1 METPLSSRIVTRLQ
15 TLASSNNGNPVS
27 RKNEGSEK
35 SASKTRTRN
44 GKQQQ
49 DEERSAL
56 IDITNDSPIVGVAM
70 ETPSAVVGKGKTN
83 MMTMMT
89 PCSGEALLRGQVKNL
104 LQKVEEE
111 AEVSKVPLESR
122 PFVHLQSPMALVA
135 PTPANTPNISY
146 LSEDGALGSML
157 MDLPVVEEELN
168 ISEVMS
174 GNIVGTGVE
183 SQKCMITRSLLL
195 DFAEKSECCSED
207 GVIITEDSSARKEK
221 ALTFQNDDIDSASIW
236 SIQVNAS
243 THDEEEDGGLVDE
256 LCKGIRKISMTEM
269 STGKQT
275 RFVDNSDD
283 EIEEEEEW
291 GENGEY
297 SSDIMRLKGLPTPK
311 GKHLRFPLEEEAELC
326 KGKRKISMTEMF
338 MGKHT
343 RFVYN
348 SDDEIE
354 EEEEEWGEHGEYSS
368 DIMRLKGLPT
378 PKRKHL
384 RFPLEEEDEQD

>member
-1 METPLSSRIVTRLQ
+1 METPLSSRRVTRSQ
-15 TLASSNNGNPVS
+15 TLASSNNGIPVS
-27 RKNEGSEK
+27 KGKNEGSEK

-56 IDITNDSPIVGVAM
+56 IDITSDSPIVGVAM
-70 ETPSAVVGKGKTN
+70 ETPSAVV
-83 MMTMMT
+83 
-89 PCSGEALLRGQVKNL
+89 VKNL

-135 PTPANTPNISY
+135 PTPANTPNISN
-146 LSEDGALGSML
+146 LSEDRALGSML

-183 SQKCMITRSLLL
+183 YQKCMITRSLLL

-207 GVIITEDSSARKEK
+207 GVIITEDSSASKEK
-221 ALTFQNDDIDSASIW
+221 ALAFQNDDIDSASIW

-256 LCKGIRKISMTEM
+256 LCKGISKISMTEM
-269 STGKQT
+269 STGKHT

-291 GENGEY
+291 GG
-297 SSDIMRLKGLPTPK
+297 R
-311 GKHLRFPLEEEAELC
+311 R
-326 KGKRKISMTEMF
+326 R
-338 MGKHT
+338 MGGA
-343 RFVYN
+343 
-348 SDDEIE
+348 
-354 EEEEEWGEHGEYSS
+354 WGVF
-368 DIMRLKGLPT
+368 K
-378 PKRKHL
+378 
-384 RFPLEEEDEQD
+384 

>member
-15 TLASSNNGNPVS
+15 TLASSNNGIPVS
-27 RKNEGSEK
+27 KGKNEGSEK

-89 PCSGEALLRGQVKNL
+89 PGSGETLLRGQVKNL
-104 LQKVEEE
+104 FQKVEEE

-168 ISEVMS
+168 ISE
-174 GNIVGTGVE
+174 
-183 SQKCMITRSLLL
+183 KCMITRSLLL

-207 GVIITEDSSARKEK
+207 GVIITKDSSARKEK

-256 LCKGIRKISMTEM
+256 LCKGISKISMTEM

-297 SSDIMRLKGLPTPK
+297 SSDIMRLKKKKNG
-311 GKHLRFPLEEEAELC
+311 G
-326 KGKRKISMTEMF
+326 SM
-338 MGKHT
+338 GSIP
-343 RFVYN
+343 V
-348 SDDEIE
+348 I
-354 EEEEEWGEHGEYSS
+354 
-368 DIMRLKGLPT
+368 
-378 PKRKHL
+378 
-384 RFPLEEEDEQD
+384 

>member
-1 METPLSSRIVTRLQ
+1 METPLSSRIVTRSQ
-15 TLASSNNGNPVS
+15 TLASSNNGIPVS
-27 RKNEGSEK
+27 KGRNEGSEK

-83 MMTMMT
+83 MTTMMT
-89 PCSGEALLRGQVKNL
+89 PGSGEALLTGQVKNL

-207 GVIITEDSSARKEK
+207 GVVITEDSSASKEK
-221 ALTFQNDDIDSASIW
+221 ALTLQNDDIDSASIW

-243 THDEEEDGGLVDE
+243 THDEEEDGGLVGE
-256 LCKGIRKISMTEM
+256 LCKGISKISMTEM
-269 STGKQT
+269 STGKHT

-297 SSDIMRLKGLPTPK
+297 SRDIMRLKGLPTPK

-326 KGKRKISMTEMF
+326 KGIRKISMTEMF

-348 SDDEIE
+348 SDDEI
-354 EEEEEWGEHGEYSS
+354 EEEEWGEHGEYSS

>member
-1 METPLSSRIVTRLQ
+1 
-15 TLASSNNGNPVS
+15 
-27 RKNEGSEK
+27 
-35 SASKTRTRN
+35 
-44 GKQQQ
+44 
-49 DEERSAL
+49 
-56 IDITNDSPIVGVAM
+56 M

-89 PCSGEALLRGQVKNL
+89 PGSGETLLRGQVKNL
-104 LQKVEEE
+104 FQKVEEE

-207 GVIITEDSSARKEK
+207 GVIITKDSSARKEK

-256 LCKGIRKISMTEM
+256 LCKGISKISMTEM

-354 EEEEEWGEHGEYSS
+354 EEEEWGEHGEYSS

>member
-1 METPLSSRIVTRLQ
+1 TPLSSRIVTRSQ
-15 TLASSNNGNPVS
+15 TLASSNNGIPVS
-27 RKNEGSEK
+27 KGKNEGSEK

-89 PCSGEALLRGQVKNL
+89 PGSVEALLRGQVKNL

-146 LSEDGALGSML
+146 LSKDGALGSML

-174 GNIVGTGVE
+174 GNIVGVE

-207 GVIITEDSSARKEK
+207 GV
-221 ALTFQNDDIDSASIW
+221 NDDIDSASIW

-256 LCKGIRKISMTEM
+256 LCKGISKISMTEM
-269 STGKQT
+269 STGKHK

-326 KGKRKISMTEMF
+326 KGIRKISMTEMF

-348 SDDEIE
+348 SDDEIEDE

>member
-27 RKNEGSEK
+27 KGKNEGSEK

-311 GKHLRFPLEEEAELC
+311 
-326 KGKRKISMTEMF
+326 
-338 MGKHT
+338 
-343 RFVYN
+343 
-348 SDDEIE
+348 
-354 EEEEEWGEHGEYSS
+354 
-368 DIMRLKGLPT
+368 
-378 PKRKHL
+378 RKHL